1 MNADFMRL
9 LAQRLERAPWV
20 DVRFAGCT
28 FPVPFEGVNGFFMA
42 SDLMVV
48 PDRSDVLSYRD
59 WRVGSTA
66 AWAAQLIQEQGGYHD
81 EDKAWIEAPAELEAH
96 EVNELSWR
104 ALGLGKE
111 ELTDEEPADFVL
123 DGHIADA
130 LLSPP
135 FLHGRMRGIGPAAA
149 AAVLRRCAEG
159 MAPQDAWALAAQEL
173 RSSRLRELADV
184 LEKAPH
190 AVDAAWG
197 EPIPDWSSDDLDK
210 LTHFSMLSR
219 YRPSVMADG
228 GWCGDLSMW
237 AWKLYGADAE
247 LYFGREANVGLTAC
261 VLMGLMSSEGSAL
274 FEVRLSPAAE
284 AGLDETAFC
293 HGLTP
298 ALAARGL
305 RDVADGV
312 FPSFV
317 WDDLQYHVGLDEWL
331 SEVLGSHDADPEAP
345 LSGLSG

>member
-1 MNADFMRL
+1 MNVDFMRL
-9 LAQRLERAPWV
+9 LARRLEGVPWV
-20 DVRFAGCT
+20 DVRYSGCT
-28 FPVPFEGVNGFFMA
+28 FPVPFEGVNAFFMA
-42 SDLMVV
+42 QDLLAL
-48 PDRSDVLSYRD
+48 PGRSDVVSYGG
-59 WRVGSTA
+59 WELGSIA
-66 AWAAQLIQEQGGYHD
+66 AWAAQLIQEQGGYYN
-81 EDKAWIEAPAELEAH
+81 EDKAWIEAAAELEAD

-111 ELTDEEPADFVL
+111 ELIDGEAAEFVL

-135 FLHGRMRGIGPAAA
+135 FLHGRMRGIRPAAA
-149 AAVLRRCAEG
+149 AAVLIRCADG
-159 MAPQDAWALAAQEL
+159 MAPQHAWAVAAQEL
-173 RSSRLRELADV
+173 RESRLRELADV

-190 AVDAAWG
+190 ALDAAWG
-197 EPIPDWSSDDLDK
+197 EPTPDWSSRDLHK

-247 LYFGREANVGLTAC
+247 LYFGKEANVGLAAC
-261 VLMGLMSSEGSAL
+261 ALIGLMPPEGSAL
-274 FEVRLSPAAE
+274 FEFRVSPSAE
-284 AGLDETAFC
+284 ADLDEATFC

-298 ALAARGL
+298 ALAAKGL

-312 FPSFV
+312 FPSFM
-317 WDDLQYHVGLDEWL
+317 WDDVQYHVGLDEWL
-331 SEVLGSHDADPEAP
+331 SEVLGGHDGDPEAP
-345 LSGLSG
+345 LSGLNG